1 MTLERGPAAKLSA
14 DSAPIRL
21 AAWILPAP
29 DDRVRLL
36 VGELCLDVAIDSVLR
51 IDPAA
56 PGRPAEVLLSAMVEL
71 APRAQV
77 LNIGPAAVWREFFRA
92 GPRPFALAAR
102 PTKVL
107 VEGHDTYLEREI
119 AYLRDH
125 GLDRSSDRDR
135 T

>member
-1 MTLERGPAAKLSA
+1 MG
-14 DSAPIRL
+14 
-21 AAWILPAP
+21 WILPAP

-36 VGELCLDVAIDSVLR
+36 VGELCLDVAVESVLR

-56 PGRPAEVLLSAMVEL
+56 PGRPAAEVPLPATVEL

-77 LNIGPAAVWREFFRA
+77 LAIGPAAVWRGFFRT

-102 PTKVL
+102 PGRSHMDGD
-107 VEGHDTYLEREI
+107 EAYLAREA

-125 GLDRSSDRDR
+125 GLDRSPGRDR
-135 T
+135 V

>member
-1 MTLERGPAAKLSA
+1 LTFERDSA
-14 DSAPIRL
+14 DKRSAGNAPIRL
-21 AAWILPAP
+21 SAWILPAP

-36 VGELCLDVAIDSVLR
+36 VGELCLDVAIESVLR

-56 PGRPAEVLLSAMVEL
+56 PSGPAEAPLAADVEL

-77 LNIGPAAVWREFFRA
+77 LTVGPAAVWREFFRA

-102 PTKVL
+102 RAKVT
-107 VEGHDTYLEREI
+107 VEGHGAYLEREI

-125 GLDRSSDRDR
+125 GLDRSSDRDQR
-135 T
+135 